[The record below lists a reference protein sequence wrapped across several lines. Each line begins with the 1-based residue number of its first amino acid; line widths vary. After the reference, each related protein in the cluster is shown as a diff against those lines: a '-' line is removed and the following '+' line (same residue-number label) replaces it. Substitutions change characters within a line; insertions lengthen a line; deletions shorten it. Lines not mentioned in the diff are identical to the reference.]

1 LTPVIG
7 RSKWDLDT
15 PALLVDLD
23 AMERNIA
30 RMATYFRQVP
40 VGWRP
45 HTKGVKV
52 PAIAHQELRAGALG
66 VTCAKL
72 GEAEVMAAAGIRDI
86 LVGNQIVGP
95 EKIAKLVGLRHHAD
109 VIVCI
114 DNLGN
119 AEALSAAAQTKG
131 VNLRVLVEVNIGLNR
146 SGVEPG
152 SGAVTLSEKVASLP
166 HLRYSGLMG
175 WEGHLASK
183 PPSEEKRRACED
195 AVARL
200 VESAQAC
207 RAVGLPVD
215 IVSCGGTGT
224 YQYSAHVPG
233 VTEIQAG
240 GGALG
245 DLTYRKWGVDHEC
258 ALTVLAS
265 VVSRPTPTRVVV
277 DAGRKAM
284 QREVTIPEPKGIQV
298 AESIRLSAEHTT
310 FELVEPIPSLRIEDK
325 VEFLVGYGDTTVC
338 LHDQLV
344 GVRDSIVEIVWPVLG
359 RGKLT

>member
-1 LTPVIG
+1 
-7 RSKWDLDT
+7 
-15 PALLVDLD
+15 
-23 AMERNIA
+23 
-30 RMATYFRQVP
+30 MAAFFRQIP

-86 LVGNQIVGP
+86 LIANEIVGP
-95 EKIAKLVGLRHHAD
+95 EKIARLVGLRRHAD

-114 DNLGN
+114 DDPGN
-119 AEALSAAAQTKG
+119 AEALSTAAQTKG
-131 VNLRVLVEVNIGLNR
+131 VDLRVLVEVNIGLNR

-152 SGAVTLSEKVASLP
+152 SATVTLSDKVANLP
-166 HLRYSGLMG
+166 HLRYVGVMG

-183 PPSEEKRRACED
+183 PPSDEKRRACED
-195 AVARL
+195 AVGRL
-200 VESAQAC
+200 IESAEAC
-207 RAVGLPVD
+207 RAAGLPVE

-245 DLTYRKWGVDHEC
+245 DLTYRRWGVDHEC
-258 ALTVLAS
+258 ALTVMAT

-284 QREVTIPEPKGIQV
+284 QREVTVPEPKDVLAAGPL
-298 AESIRLSAEHTT
+298 RLSAEHAD
-310 FELVEPIPSLRIEDK
+310 FELTEPRPDIRIGDRL
-325 VEFLVGYGDTTVC
+325 EFTVGYGDTTVC
-338 LHDQLV
+338 QHDELV
-344 GVRDSIVEIVWPVLG
+344 GVRDGTVEVVWPITG
-359 RGKLT
+359 RGKLR